1 MAAMTTLTRRFF
13 RRAAVAVLAAALA
26 VSAAPAAERGA
37 ARVAVVSL
45 LGDVFP
51 SIYLGSTAMSK
62 KRHRTRVAPWRLDDH
77 VRDVVTAVIRREGR
91 LRPVDFRPDRKA
103 WMQVYTDEF
112 RLFDDSN
119 YDLKKIRGA
128 VRALRSRHGADT
140 LILVLAD
147 RVTDP
152 IEESSTELG
161 GYGLYR
167 HDFILDRSYLYA
179 FFRVLAVD
187 TRTLEIKA
195 QARVAAHTTVERKFW
210 SAGLNKLPPP
220 ARRAL
225 RAMTRQLLAANTAQ
239 ALADAG
245 LAARASV
252 APPHEE
258 DVGDAIEVELVG
270 VEFMPPGGDRA
281 GRQPSYADNGARRHA
296 DSDTRRHGADDAQR
310 HADSNAAADSARHTR
325 STAGGDYEAAARQ
338 LFIALDME
346 AAFNRYA
353 LDYVQNRV
361 LGGAGHP
368 DLYRDVCRRWVA
380 EHFRWPAL
388 KNRVVALYRRQ
399 GLSARDLAELADF
412 GASAAGGKALGGGAF
427 SGAGQRQIWRQVAS
441 AKRLKALRRAVSARK
456 RLILREAENLA
467 R

>member
-258 DVGDAIEVELVG
+258 DDGDAIEVELVG

-296 DSDTRRHGADDAQR
+296 DSAA
-310 HADSNAAADSARHTR
+310 AAADSNRHTR